1 MTTTISPEDAP
12 EESPIS
18 KLLRL
23 AFKAGRNP
31 EIDSR
36 TYAPKSDWLDFTF
49 QQEIGE
55 LVSEIEGQSANHPA
69 DLESVSAE
77 FERGQLEHKIALLPD
92 GRGWIIVWTTAPA
105 DYDSFGAET
114 ITAEINA
121 WHGKTLRSVAVDP
134 RHANYQRDRYTSG
147 INFVGDEDPRVEA
160 ERVEARRRTSDAEDR
175 ERDRRAA
182 AARAFLLGL
191 SDEALEHVSL
201 DDGDE
206 RRDVTASM
214 VREQRAARSAA
225 RHEASRKA
233 RWERD
238 TATVPEGST
247 IVDDGTKGFRG
258 TYGWIAGQPTRVL
271 YAITYGQAW
280 EKNVDTASV
289 ESSGY
294 SLNLGELAEDIRAG
308 HRYRIVDPSSV
319 PPRAV
324 VDRFGHENLKKIE
337 KHAIGKRTVYT
348 CRAHAW
354 DDLTILGEDGK
365 KVRGKK
371 IEEELQG
378 VFRRRDHEAAA
389 RPVLQ
394 GFVDFLK
401 FAE

>member
-1 MTTTISPEDAP
+1 MNTNRSPQNDPAAE
-12 EESPIS
+12 
-18 KLLRL
+18 LLRL
-23 AFKAGRNP
+23 AFEAGRNP
-31 EIDSR
+31 AIDSR
-36 TYAPKSDWLDFTF
+36 TYAPKSDWIDFTF
-49 QQEIGE
+49 REDVGE
-55 LVSEIEGQSANHPA
+55 LVNEIEEQPANHPA
-69 DLESVSAE
+69 DLASVAAE
-77 FERGQLEHKIALLPD
+77 FERGQLEHKIAQAPD

-134 RHANYQRDRYTSG
+134 RHARYQGDRYASG
-147 INFVGDEDPRVEA
+147 LHFVGDDDPRIMA
-160 ERVEARRRTSDAEDR
+160 AQAQAARREYEAA
-175 ERDRRAA
+175 ERDREQRAA
-182 AARAFLLGL
+182 AGAAWLRGL

-206 RRDVTASM
+206 YQHATREQ

-258 TYGWIAGQPTRVL
+258 RYGWIAGNPTHVL
-271 YAITYGQAW
+271 YSITYGRAW
-280 EKNVDTASV
+280 EENVETADV
-289 ESSGY
+289 DGSGY
-294 SLNLGELAEDIRAG
+294 SLNLGWVAEEIRKG
-308 HRYRIVDPSSV
+308 GRFRIVDPSSV

-394 GFVDFLK
+394 GVGDFLK